1 MIMNTN
7 LSANDL
13 LKKVRKIEIKTR
25 ALSHQIFA
33 GEYHSAFKGRGMAFS
48 EVREYQYGDDVR
60 NMDWNVTARMR
71 SPYVKVFEEERELTV
86 VLLVDVSRSRLFGTA
101 GTSRKDMLAEIAAVL
116 SFSAIINNDKV
127 GALFFSE
134 KVEKFIP
141 PKKGRSHLLHIIKE
155 IIEFEP
161 TTDGTDI
168 SEALRYL
175 TNAIKKKCTAFLL
188 SDMLDVNK
196 DGSPRYEEALKVAV
210 NRHDLSVIEV
220 YDPRER
226 NIPNVGLIHI
236 KDSETG
242 KAAWVNT
249 SDRKMRLAY
258 EEWFRN
264 VEQTSTR
271 LFMKYNVDKVSIAL
285 DEDYVKGLMTLFKN
299 R

>member
-1 MIMNTN
+1 MSEM
-7 LSANDL
+7 SANDL

-60 NMDWNVTARMR
+60 NMDWNVTARLR

-86 VLLVDVSRSRLFGTA
+86 VLLVDVSRSRLFGTT
-101 GTSRKDMLAEIAAVL
+101 GSTRKDMLAEIAAVL

-127 GALFFSE
+127 GALFFSD

-141 PKKGRSHLLHIIKE
+141 PKKGRTHLLHIIRE

-161 TTDGTDI
+161 ASDGTDI

-175 TNAIKKKCTAFLL
+175 TNAIKKKCAAFLL
-188 SDMLDVNK
+188 SDMLDVDQ
-196 DGSPRYEEALKVAV
+196 DGNPRYEDALKVAV

-226 NIPNVGLIHI
+226 SLPDVGLVNI

-242 KAAWVNT
+242 EYAWVDT
-249 SDRKMRLAY
+249 SSRKMRTAY

-264 VEQTSTR
+264 IEQTSSR
-271 LFMKYNVDKVSIAL
+271 LFMKYNVDKVAISL

>member
-1 MIMNTN
+1 M
-7 LSANDL
+7 
-13 LKKVRKIEIKTR
+13 KVRKIEIKTR

-71 SPYVKVFEEERELTV
+71 SPYVKFFEEERELTV
-86 VLLVDVSRSRLFGTA
+86 VLLVDVSRSRLFGTV

-226 NIPNVGLIHI
+226 SIPNVGLIHI

-285 DEDYVKGLMTLFKN
+285 DDDYVKGLMTLFKN

>member
-1 MIMNTN
+1 MDEM
-7 LSANDL
+7 SANDL

-60 NMDWNVTARMR
+60 NMDWNVTARLR

-86 VLLVDVSRSRLFGTA
+86 VLLVDVSRSRLFGTT
-101 GTSRKDMLAEIAAVL
+101 GSTRKDMLAEIAAVL

-127 GALFFSE
+127 GALFFSD

-141 PKKGRSHLLHIIKE
+141 PKKGRTHLLHIIRE

-161 TTDGTDI
+161 ASDGTDI

-175 TNAIKKKCTAFLL
+175 TNAIKKKCAAFLL
-188 SDMLDVNK
+188 SDMLDVDQ
-196 DGSPRYEEALKVAV
+196 DGNPRYEDALKVAV

-226 NIPNVGLIHI
+226 SLPDVGLVNI

-242 KAAWVNT
+242 ECAWIDT
-249 SDRKMRLAY
+249 SSRKMRTAY

-264 VEQTSTR
+264 VEQTSSR
-271 LFMKYNVDKVSIAL
+271 LFMKYNVDKVAISL

>member
-1 MIMNTN
+1 
-7 LSANDL
+7 

-60 NMDWNVTARMR
+60 NMDWNVTARLR

-86 VLLVDVSRSRLFGTA
+86 MLLVDVSRSRLFGTA
-101 GTSRKDMLAEIAAVL
+101 GSSRKDVLAEIAAIL

-127 GALFFSE
+127 GALFFSS

-141 PKKGRSHLLHIIKE
+141 PKKGRTHLLHIIRE

-161 TTDGTDI
+161 TEDGTDI
-168 SEALRYL
+168 SGALRYL
-175 TNAIKKKCTAFLL
+175 TNALKKKCAAFLL
-188 SDMLDVNK
+188 SDMIDVNP
-196 DGSPRYEEALKVAV
+196 DGTPRYEEALKVAV

-226 NIPNVGLIHI
+226 SLPDVGLVNI

-242 KAAWVNT
+242 EDAWVDT
-249 SDRKMRLAY
+249 SSRKMRLAY
-258 EEWFRN
+258 EDWFRN
-264 VEQTSTR
+264 VEQTSSR
-271 LFMKYNVDKVSIAL
+271 MFMKYNVDKVSIAL
-285 DEDYVKGLMTLFKN
+285 DEDYVRGLMNLFKN